1 MQKALFYV
9 KIKIREYF
17 GQVFH
22 MKYLLFSD
30 FLMQKM
36 PSFIKYTWNNSLHF
50 NFLPWKAIFSLINVK
65 FSLMKTLV
73 FLLKP
78 CFSWSKFCNFL
89 LFNRTFLRYSRSKNG
104 LSSTL
109 LGEALTWMS
118 ESTEITVS
126 SKFLSETCAGIPE
139 TTILFLLRYCFNPLT
154 EDSLDMISFSSLLHF
169 SPNCLFPFWAFS
181 LQCL

>member
-1 MQKALFYV
+1 MTSLDKNVVKKNNAKFSLPMLHQKQTLTTSKSFWFLRCIMQKALFYV
-9 KIKIREYF
+9 KIKIKEYF

-36 PSFIKYTWNNSLHF
+36 PSIIKYTWNNSLHF

-104 LSSTL
+104 LSFL
-109 LGEALTWMS
+109 FICCHL
-118 ESTEITVS
+118 VS
-126 SKFLSETCAGIPE
+126 LFYD
-139 TTILFLLRYCFNPLT
+139 ILQHY
-154 EDSLDMISFSSLLHF
+154 
-169 SPNCLFPFWAFS
+169 WAKH
-181 LQCL
+181 